1 MFVKSRVLK
10 YKQQLK
16 SCLTK
21 LLALL
26 LMGFTSQIPISAKSH
41 SIELTYGRIHLN
53 FNIND
58 SSVLSNKPFI
68 DSIFRI
74 AELNYQDLEGL
85 LGYKSSLQFTAT
97 IYNDLNDYHEALKLN
112 AVWLERISGKVHY
125 SQEYNYPIYVN
136 CTYDQIKTQFIYTLS
151 HFVFH
156 EFLLGISVRQ
166 KLSQTGFHT
175 IPIWYLQGLGSYL
188 ASGWNANSA
197 DEYAFYESK
206 GGFKSP
212 NQIVPMGAQVYGKKI
227 WRDLFQTYGK
237 SVVSTMMFVL
247 KYTGNAESAIEYV
260 TGKSFDIWNN
270 ERLTGKN
277 QPVGTSIVT
286 EIDLPLKYR
295 TIPIRR
301 ITKYNENMAIQW
313 FSPGLIRV
321 SLYNSVSKKLN
332 DLISYEYPVLIDE
345 LDFQPM
351 KLVDFLSRER
361 SSQKPPRSTIIL
373 LSLELVVNHRRTL
386 VFIDSLGKI
395 RHFIDLGPEKLHP
408 IQSSLSIDD
417 KSTQHKQNPLGNTE
431 GVITY
436 SVVGYQMGENK
447 LIRAKFILDETWKG
461 DYYKHSVT
469 ANQFLNQGF
478 AYLFYKNRKS
488 SLWQPISFGEVYAE
502 RLFMERLDFANEQNN
517 SIYYAID
524 LQKIEKDRWLMLF
537 NQLVGKVTKTL
548 RADTLTEK
556 PIVRGLVIEG
566 QGQLSY
572 VQSEGEVWRLRFYHF
587 KDNSDY
593 RWQSEVKNSFYT
605 QASVNGLNNIIE
617 SSFAGSLTSVRLLD
631 PAKETIRELEL
642 LAKNDSI
649 SNQKKK
655 KLPYKIPS
663 NSVEVDSLQ
672 SSWEYWVAFPKRT
685 WLTLLNN
692 EKMLHYS
699 GKYDSSKAR
708 NSYYLSQGGLYFGNG
723 DYPLPY
729 LNEIKPH
736 LIYNQPFTPEMRFY
750 LIDKNHNYS
759 MSFGI
764 LSNIALNRLGLR
776 MHQTFNWGRYQIEQ
790 QLLARNRTFYL
801 NEMSLKK
808 NATNFFSVSIRRN
821 WISNF
826 SLSCGLQIIEDKYF
840 DKVVNPGFSSFKNY
854 KFQSA
859 GLLFGL
865 NWNNREHSFRKEK
878 SWLISLNSTIKI
890 NQVNTAKVIPNRV
903 YVNGNS
909 LGTSYLFHLAIKIN
923 KQLIRGVYFKS
934 NIMANKSAG
943 NALTLF
949 WVGGSEGWIN
959 RDMWQT
965 DIAAEYSNTKYLYRA
980 NGGFVRGF
988 LMGERIGTGSL
999 SMQNEILLQ
1008 PFKQLRQKIIKQH
1021 FYESLTLYGFLDI
1034 GTAFIGNSP
1043 ANPMNPFNT
1052 IVVKTPNYWM
1062 SITSKRNPYLV
1073 GTGLGVSANVLRT
1086 PIRYELAFGLK
1097 EGKLMPPIQQVCM
1110 SWFF

>member
-1 MFVKSRVLK
+1 M
-10 YKQQLK
+10 
-16 SCLTK
+16 
-21 LLALL
+21 LAY
-26 LMGFTSQIPISAKSH
+26 SSINAKAG
-41 SIELTYGRIHLN
+41 SIELAYGRVHLN
-53 FNIND
+53 FNSSD
-58 SSVLSNKPFI
+58 SDIVQNKPFV
-68 DSIFRI
+68 DSLFRI
-74 AELNYQDLEGL
+74 AELNYHELEGL

-97 IYNDLNDYHEALKLN
+97 IYNDINDYHEALKVN
-112 AVWLERISGKVHY
+112 AVWLERISGTVNY
-125 SQEYNYPIYVN
+125 SQEYNYPIYAN
-136 CTYDQIKTQFIYTLS
+136 CNYDQIRSQFIYSIS

-166 KLSQTGFHT
+166 KLSQTGSHS
-175 IPIWYLQGLGSYL
+175 IPNWFLQGLGAYL

-197 DEYAFYESK
+197 DEYAFYECK

-260 TGKSFDIWNN
+260 TGKSFDAWDK
-270 ERLTGKN
+270 ERLSGQN
-277 QPVGTSIVT
+277 QPLGTPINT

-295 TIPIRR
+295 SIPIKK
-301 ITKYNENMAIQW
+301 IVKHNEKLAIQW
-313 FSPGLIRV
+313 FSPGLFKV
-321 SLYNSVSKKLN
+321 SMYNSISKKLY
-332 DLISYEYPVLIDE
+332 DVISYEYPVLLDE
-345 LDFQPM
+345 LNFQPIQ
-351 KLVDFLSRER
+351 LVGFLVKEN
-361 SSQKPPRSTIIL
+361 SSQSLPHSAVDL
-373 LSLELVVNHRRTL
+373 LSMEFVVDRHRTL
-386 VFIDSLGKI
+386 VFIDSAGK
-395 RHFIDLGPEKLHP
+395 RRSSVDLGEIK
-408 IQSSLSIDD
+408 I
-417 KSTQHKQNPLGNTE
+417 G
-431 GVITY
+431 
-436 SVVGYQMGENK
+436 
-447 LIRAKFILDETWKG
+447 
-461 DYYKHSVT
+461 
-469 ANQFLNQGF
+469 
-478 AYLFYKNRKS
+478 
-488 SLWQPISFGEVYAE
+488 
-502 RLFMERLDFANEQNN
+502 RLLMERLDIARQQND

-524 LQKIEKDRWLMLF
+524 IMKIEKGRWVMQF
-537 NQLVGKVTKTL
+537 NQLIGNATKTL
-548 RADTLTEK
+548 RVDTLTEK
-556 PIVRGLVIEG
+556 PIVRGLVVEG

-605 QASVNGLNNIIE
+605 QSSLGGLENIIE
-617 SSFAGSLTSVRLLD
+617 SSFGGSLSSVRLLD
-631 PAKETIRELEL
+631 PAKETVRELEL

-649 SNQKKK
+649 NNQKKK
-655 KLPYKIPS
+655 EVPNKISS
-663 NSVEVDSLQ
+663 NLEEVDSLH
-672 SSWEYWVAFPKRT
+672 SSWEYLVAFPKRT
-685 WLTLLNN
+685 WTSSINS
-692 EKMLHYS
+692 EKTKYYS
-699 GKYDSSKAR
+699 GKYDSSKGR
-708 NSYYLSQGGLYFGNG
+708 NSFYLSQGGLYFGNA

-729 LNEIKPH
+729 LNEIKQY
-736 LIYNQPFTPEMRFY
+736 LLYNQPITPEMRFY
-750 LIDKNHNYS
+750 LIDKNHNYR

-764 LSNIALNRLGLR
+764 LSNLALNRLGLR
-776 MHQTFNWGRYQIEQ
+776 MQQTIKWGKYQIEQ
-790 QLLARNRTFYL
+790 QLLNRSRTFYL

-826 SLSCGLQIIEDKYF
+826 GLLSGIQIMDDIYF
-840 DKVVNPGFSSFKNY
+840 DKIVNPGFSSFKNY
-854 KFQSA
+854 RFKTA
-859 GLLFGL
+859 GLVFGL
-865 NWNNREHSFRKEK
+865 DWNNRQRAMRLEN
-878 SWLISLNSTIKI
+878 SWLISLKSSIEI
-890 NQVNTAKVIPNRV
+890 NQVSTAKVIPNRV

-909 LGTSYLFHLAIKIN
+909 MGTSYLFHLNLNID
-923 KQLIRGVYFKS
+923 KQLVRGVYFKS

-949 WVGGSEGWIN
+949 WVGGSEGWIS

-965 DIAAEYSNTKYLYRA
+965 DISTEYSNTKYLYRA

-988 LMGERIGTGSL
+988 LSGERIGTGSL
-999 SMQNEILLQ
+999 SIQNEILTQ
-1008 PFKQLRQKIIKQH
+1008 PFKQFGQKIIKQH

-1052 IVVKTPNYWM
+1052 VVVTTPNYWM